1 MKKLTLFVAILAMSP
16 LLGAQNIKLGYI
28 NAQEVMM
35 LMPEISQIEKEMA
48 DYTAKSQQYM
58 QDMQKEIQEK
68 AAKYEQQADSLT
80 DAIRKVKEQ
89 ELQTLYQRYQSAQE
103 TLYSET
109 QNKQQK
115 RLEPVQTKVKNA
127 ITTVAKKGGFTY
139 IFDTGTGAVLYK
151 SDQAIDIT
159 AQVKKELGIL

>member
-48 DYTAKSQQYM
+48 DYTAKNQQYM

-89 ELQTLYQRYQSAQE
+89 ELQTLY
-103 TLYSET
+103 SET

-115 RLEPVQTKVKNA
+115 LLEPVQTKVKNA